1 MKRVLCTILSALMI
15 LSLAGCGAGST
26 GTGNT
31 VVSPGGKTEDLMA
44 QITARQVDVPEH
56 VGGGEAMTDF
66 AVRLFQAASEKEKN
80 TLISPLS
87 VVYALAMTA
96 NGARGETLAQMKET
110 LGMDVG
116 GDWNETLNALR
127 LSLDRQKD
135 SRLDMAN
142 SIWFTEDS
150 RFTPEQDFLQCN
162 ADYYGADIYRSPFD
176 DSTLKAI
183 NNWVKEKTHDMI
195 PEILDRIPEEADM
208 YLVNALAFEAEWD
221 EPYDEFS
228 VQEGKF
234 TLSDG
239 TEKDVNFLWSSESA
253 FLPDGN
259 ARGFIK
265 YYKGGRYAFTALL
278 PDEGVSLE
286 DYVASLTGER
296 LYQLLSRPESISV
309 IAAVP
314 KFEAEYATE
323 LAVALQTLGM
333 KDAFDRDLADFSA
346 LGHSENGN
354 LYIGRV
360 LHKTFISVGEKGTRA
375 GAATVVEMPEA
386 TSAEPEPVPEPERV
400 ILDRPF
406 VYMLVDLETGAPFF
420 IGTMLD
426 PAA

>member
-1 MKRVLCTILSALMI
+1 MKRVLCMILSALLI
-15 LSLAGCGAGST
+15 LSLAGCGAGSA

-31 VVSPGGKTEDLMA
+31 AVSPGGKTEDLMA
-44 QITARQVDVPEH
+44 QITARQVAVPDDVD
-56 VGGGEAMTDF
+56 GGEALTDF
-66 AVRLFQAASEKEKN
+66 AVRLFRAANETDRN

-96 NGARGETLAQMKET
+96 NGARGETLAQMKDA

-116 GDWNETLNALR
+116 GGWNETLNALR
-127 LSLDRQKD
+127 QTLNRQEG

-142 SIWFTEDS
+142 SIWFTQNS

-162 ADYYGADIYRSPFD
+162 ADYFGAELYRAPFD
-176 DSTLKAI
+176 DSTLQAI

-208 YLVNALAFEAEWD
+208 YLVNALAFEAEWA
-221 EPYDEFS
+221 EPYDEYA
-228 VQEGKF
+228 VLEGNF

-239 TEKDVNFLWSSESA
+239 TVKDVDFLWSSEGA

-265 YYKGGRYAFTALL
+265 YYKGGRYAFAALL
-278 PDEGVSLE
+278 PDEGVRLE

-296 LYQLLSRPESISV
+296 LYQLLSRPKLVSV
-309 IAAVP
+309 TAAVP
-314 KFEAEYATE
+314 KFEADYDTE
-323 LAVALQTLGM
+323 LSAVLKTLGM
-333 KDAFDRDLADFSA
+333 TDAFDEDLADFSA
-346 LGHSENGN
+346 LGHGNGN

-360 LHKTFISVGEKGTRA
+360 LHKTFISVGEEGTRA

-386 TSAEPEPVPEPERV
+386 TSAEPEPMPEPERV

-406 VYMLVDLETGAPFF
+406 VYMLVDLKTNAPFF
-420 IGTMLD
+420 IGTILD

>member
-1 MKRVLCTILSALMI
+1 MKRVLCKILSVLMI
-15 LSLAGCGAGST
+15 LSLAGCGAGSA

-44 QITARQVDVPEH
+44 QITARQVAVPDN
-56 VGGGEAMTDF
+56 VDGGEALTDF
-66 AVRLFQAASEKEKN
+66 AVRLFRAANETDRN

-96 NGARGETLAQMKET
+96 NGARGETLAQMKDA

-127 LSLDRQKD
+127 QSLNRQEG

-142 SIWFTEDS
+142 SIWFTQNS

-162 ADYYGADIYRSPFD
+162 ADYFGAELYRAPFD
-176 DSTLKAI
+176 DSTLQAI

-208 YLVNALAFEAEWD
+208 YLVNALAFEAEWA
-221 EPYDEFS
+221 EPYDEYA
-228 VQEGKF
+228 VLEGNF

-239 TEKDVNFLWSSESA
+239 TVKDVDFLWSSEGA

-265 YYKGGRYAFTALL
+265 YYKGGRYAFAALL
-278 PDEGVSLE
+278 PDEGVRLE

-296 LYQLLSRPESISV
+296 LYQLLSRPKLVSV
-309 IAAVP
+309 TAAVP
-314 KFEAEYATE
+314 KFEADYDTE
-323 LAVALQTLGM
+323 LSAVLKTLGM
-333 KDAFDRDLADFSA
+333 TDAFDEDLADFSA
-346 LGHSENGN
+346 LGHGDGN

>member
-1 MKRVLCTILSALMI
+1 MKRVLCMILSALLI
-15 LSLAGCGAGST
+15 LSLAGCGAGSA

-44 QITARQVDVPEH
+44 QITARQVAVPDDVD
-56 VGGGEAMTDF
+56 GGEALTDF
-66 AVRLFQAASEKEKN
+66 AVRLFRAANETDRN

-96 NGARGETLAQMKET
+96 NGARGETLAQMKDA

-127 LSLDRQKD
+127 QSLNRQEG

-142 SIWFTEDS
+142 SIWFTQNS

-162 ADYYGADIYRSPFD
+162 ADYFGAELYRAPFD
-176 DSTLKAI
+176 DSTLQAI

-208 YLVNALAFEAEWD
+208 YLVNALAFEAEWA
-221 EPYDEFS
+221 EPYDEYA
-228 VQEGKF
+228 VLEGNF

-239 TEKDVNFLWSSESA
+239 TVKDVDFLWSSEGA

-265 YYKGGRYAFTALL
+265 YYKGGRYAFAALL
-278 PDEGVSLE
+278 PDEGVRLE

-296 LYQLLSRPESISV
+296 LYQLLSQPKLVSV
-309 IAAVP
+309 TAAVP

>member
-1 MKRVLCTILSALMI
+1 MKRVLCMILSALLI
-15 LSLAGCGAGST
+15 LSLAGCGAGSA

-31 VVSPGGKTEDLMA
+31 AVSPGGKTEDLMA

-142 SIWFTEDS
+142 SIWFTQNS

-162 ADYYGADIYRSPFD
+162 ADYFGAELYRAPFD
-176 DSTLKAI
+176 DSTLQAI

-208 YLVNALAFEAEWD
+208 YLVNALAFEAEWA
-221 EPYDEFS
+221 EPYDEYA
-228 VQEGKF
+228 VLEGNF

-239 TEKDVNFLWSSESA
+239 TVKDVDFLWSSEGA

-265 YYKGGRYAFTALL
+265 YYKGGRYAFAALL
-278 PDEGVSLE
+278 PDEGVRLE

-296 LYQLLSRPESISV
+296 LYQLLSRPKLVSV
-309 IAAVP
+309 TAAVP
-314 KFEAEYATE
+314 KFEADYDTE
-323 LAVALQTLGM
+323 LSAVLKTLGM
-333 KDAFDRDLADFSA
+333 TDAFDEDLADFSA
-346 LGHSENGN
+346 LGHGNGN

-360 LHKTFISVGEKGTRA
+360 LHKTFISVGEEGTRA

-386 TSAEPEPVPEPERV
+386 TSAEPEPMPEPERV
-400 ILDRPF
+400 ILDRSF
-406 VYMLVDLETGAPFF
+406 VYMLVDLKTNAPFF
-420 IGTMLD
+420 IGTILD